1 MPIFSLPSASGVS
14 GALPGVVQSL
24 QSKGLAGRYC
34 PIIPPPSGLDHTH
47 SPAIRSEPDRR
58 QREHGPA
65 LQCVAFKL
73 PCGQTAAG
81 YRWDAN
87 THSCMQDRGAQK
99 RKHTFHLVKHWIC
112 VFRAMWDGQCE
123 QGRLHSSDAR
133 CADGRWDPRWSGGD
147 PTTVETGW
155 HQCMLQTGIY
165 IYLHRHTSSP
175 EFIDSNDF
183 LCCLLLFERKLCFR
197 LSKSGSL
204 INPLGK
210 LGHVRNFFLFT
221 SGSLNRNRSKH
232 QLFCLDSKAKLSAT
246 KQNVLSASSSSI
258 TLSLTLDP
266 AAPFIYLSLYLP
278 LIPALLLF

>member
-1 MPIFSLPSASGVS
+1 MHIFPLPSLPSASGVS

-34 PIIPPPSGLDHTH
+34 PIIPPPSWLDHAH

-58 QREHGPA
+58 QWEYGPA

-87 THSCMQDRGAQK
+87 THSCMQYRGAQK

-123 QGRLHSSDAR
+123 QGRLYSSDAR

-183 LCCLLLFERKLCFR
+183 LYCLPSFERKLCFR

-210 LGHVRNFFLFT
+210 LGHVRNFIC
-221 SGSLNRNRSKH
+221 GSLSRK
-232 QLFCLDSKAKLSAT
+232 
-246 KQNVLSASSSSI
+246 
-258 TLSLTLDP
+258 
-266 AAPFIYLSLYLP
+266 
-278 LIPALLLF
+278 